1 MTDNSPQTLHN
12 KTILITGASRGL
24 GRAIACEAA
33 TQGANIVF
41 TYSQDKHGA
50 DTTLASLADIYNKQA
65 RSTNSARAFRVSV
78 LKREDIDAMLEQVYA
93 DYETLDIL
101 INNAG
106 ISKAMP
112 LALMH
117 EQDWDE
123 VIDTNLK
130 SCYLMS
136 RAVLAQM
143 IRQRDGNIL
152 NIGSLAGTRMIDAPV
167 HYCASKAAI
176 KGFTEALCKE
186 VGRYNIRVNC
196 LAPGLLEQGVA
207 DNLPARKLSEYLKN
221 TALGRVG
228 TLAEIAKLAC
238 FMISDRANYMTGN
251 TLLAD
256 GGF

>member
-1 MTDNSPQTLHN
+1 MTSIHTRPLNN
-12 KTILITGASRGL
+12 KNILVTGGSRGL
-24 GRAIACEAA
+24 GRAIALEAVK
-33 TQGANIVF
+33 QGANLAF
-41 TYSQDKHGA
+41 TYSQDEQAAKK
-50 DTTLASLADIYNKQA
+50 TLTLLSATRKQHTRIECFKTSATDLNAIEKMLAQLSKQWD
-65 RSTNSARAFRVSV
+65 
-78 LKREDIDAMLEQVYA
+78 E
-93 DYETLDIL
+93 LDIL

-106 ISKAMP
+106 MSKAMP

-117 EQDWDE
+117 EQDWDQI
-123 VIDTNLK
+123 IDTNLK

-136 RAVLAQM
+136 RAILPQM
-143 IRQRDGNIL
+143 IRRRQGNIL

-176 KGFTEALCKE
+176 KGFTESLCKE

-207 DNLPARKLSEYLKN
+207 DNLPAKKLSEYLKN

-238 FMISDRANYMTGN
+238 FMVSDRASYMTGN